1 MMIIP
6 IKGYVILITQV
17 KVSKWNVYVITSQPR
32 EP

>member
-17 KVSKWNVYVITSQPR
+17 KVSKWNVYVITNLA
-32 EP
+32 